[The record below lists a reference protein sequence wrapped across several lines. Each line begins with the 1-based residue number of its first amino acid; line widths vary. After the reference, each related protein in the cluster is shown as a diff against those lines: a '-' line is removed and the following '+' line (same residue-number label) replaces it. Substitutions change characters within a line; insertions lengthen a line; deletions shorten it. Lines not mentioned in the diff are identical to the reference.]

1 VLTFNIEERVNGCR
15 QLFQFDYLRLYNIVP
30 KFLNLISDLEEIRYA
45 GRRSDDFSWL
55 TEKRD
60 LAESGSAR
68 SDDFSWLTDLES
80 KYLNII
86 FLFPRRS
93 QVFLNI
99 CKNYRSRRDIS

>member
-1 VLTFNIEERVNGCR
+1 MLTVSTERRVSGYR
-15 QLFQFDYLRLYNIVP
+15 QTFQFDYLRLYNIVP
-30 KFLNLISDLEEIRYA
+30 KFLNLISGPLR
-45 GRRSDDFSWL
+45 GSL
-55 TEKRD
+55 
-60 LAESGSAR
+60 LAQPKAALRERR